1 MSEFGKLEDM
11 VGEDSSKDAV
21 KEEVKKEDSSE
32 KKSPSERSAEKE
44 NLKKELDQVYM
55 TLGQKFYK
63 ACGVT
68 NGKRPA
74 EVPRASLFNDQIT
87 EIGKIKSRYDAIVA
101 EELAEKGL
109 KACPECENE
118 VVLKSLFCNM
128 CGYKFPSATEEKP
141 KAPDKP
147 KCKFCG
153 AELEPGSAFCAEC
166 GKKQV

>member
-1 MSEFGKLEDM
+1 MAELE
-11 VGEDSSKDAV
+11 KDEVEV
-21 KEEVKKEDSSE
+21 KEEKKETASE
-32 KKSPSERSAEKE
+32 KRSPAERTAEKE
-44 NLKKELDQVYM
+44 ELKQELDSVYLA
-55 TLGQKFYK
+55 LGQKFYK

-68 NGKRPA
+68 NGKRPT
-74 EVPRASLFNDQIT
+74 EVPRASLFNDQIA
-87 EIGKIKSRYDAIVA
+87 EIGKIKSKYDAIVA

-128 CGYKFPSATEEKP
+128 CGFKFPVKTEEKP
-141 KAPDKP
+141 KPAPAKP

>member
-1 MSEFGKLEDM
+1 MAELEK
-11 VGEDSSKDAV
+11 EDVEV
-21 KEEVKKEDSSE
+21 KEEKKENASE
-32 KKSPSERSAEKE
+32 KRSPAERTTEKE
-44 NLKKELDQVYM
+44 ELKVQLDTAYQA
-55 TLGQKFYK
+55 LGQKFYK
-63 ACGVT
+63 ACGVS

-74 EVPRASLFNDQIT
+74 EVPRASLFNDQIA
-87 EIGKIKSRYDAIVA
+87 EIGKIKSKYDAIVS

-118 VVLKSLFCNM
+118 VVLKSLYCNM
-128 CGYKFPSATEEKP
+128 CGFKFPVKTEDKP
-141 KAPDKP
+141 KPAAKP